1 MQPDLERSLWMD
13 FPVPGYPPLDADVQ
27 ADVCVVGAGIAG
39 LSTAYMLA
47 KEGQKVI
54 VIEAAS
60 IGGGETGRTTAHL
73 SNALDDRYV
82 ELERVH
88 GVAGARIAG
97 ESHCAAIDRI
107 EAIVR
112 EEGIECMFSRLD
124 GYLFRGEHSEP
135 DILEREL
142 AAAWRAGLSG
152 VTLPDHSVATTLGL
166 GQALK
171 FPGQGQFHPRRYLSG
186 LARAIEAKG
195 GRICCDTRVARVEDG
210 SPARVE
216 TTRGHT
222 VIAQSVV
229 VATNSPIS
237 DRLAIH
243 TKQAAYRTFA
253 IAIALG
259 SADMPRGLF
268 WDTDDPYH
276 YVRAHV
282 RIDGRRVL
290 IVGGEDHKTGQANDA
305 PERFARLETWTRER
319 FRGIGPVEYRWSG
332 QVLEPVDN
340 LAFIGRDPA
349 SRHVYIAT
357 GDSGHGMTHGT
368 LAGMLITD
376 LVLGR
381 KNPWAE
387 LYSPERKSAKTLG
400 TYAKENLNV
409 ARQYADYLKRGD
421 VADVDDITPGTGA
434 IVRSGARLLAV
445 YRDDDGALS
454 ARSAVC
460 THVGCIVRWNAT
472 ESSWDCPCH
481 GSRFD
486 VHGSVLNGP
495 ARTPLAVAEL
505 EEAQYETEEK
515 ERRPGKGEPR
525 DRPRPPQP

>member
-13 FPVPGYPPLDADVQ
+13 FPVPGYAPLDADAQ

-39 LSTAYMLA
+39 LSTAHMLA
-47 KEGQKVI
+47 KEGSKVL
-54 VIEAAS
+54 VLEAGA
-60 IGGGETGRTTAHL
+60 IGSGETGRTTAHL
-73 SNALDDRYV
+73 SNALDDGFT

-88 GVAGARIAG
+88 GVGGARIAG

-124 GYLFRGEHSEP
+124 GFLFRGEHAEP

-152 VTLPDHSVATTLGL
+152 VTLPDQSAATALGL
-166 GQALK
+166 GQALR
-171 FPGQGQFHPRRYLSG
+171 FPGQGQFHPMRYLAG
-186 LARAIEAKG
+186 LARAIEARG
-195 GRICCDTRVARVEDG
+195 GRICCDTRVARVDDG
-210 SPARVE
+210 SPARV
-216 TTRGHT
+216 TTTGGHT
-222 VIAQSVV
+222 VTAESVV

-268 WDTDDPYH
+268 WDTEDPYH

-305 PERFARLETWTRER
+305 PVRFARLEAWTRER
-319 FRGIGPVEYRWSG
+319 FRGLGAVEYRWSG
-332 QVLEPVDN
+332 QVLEPVDH
-340 LAFIGRDPA
+340 LGFIGRDPA
-349 SRHVYIAT
+349 ASHVYVAT

-368 LAGMLITD
+368 IAGILITD

-381 KNPWAE
+381 KNAWAE
-387 LYSPERKSAKTLG
+387 LYSPERKSAKALG

-409 ARQYADYLKRGD
+409 ARMYGDYLKRGD
-421 VADVDDITPGTGA
+421 VADVDDIAPGGGA
-434 IVRSGARLLAV
+434 IVRNGAKLLAV
-445 YRDDDGALS
+445 YRDEEGTVI

-472 ESSWDCPCH
+472 ETSWDCPCH

-486 VHGSVLNGP
+486 VQGNVLNGP
-495 ARTPLAVAEL
+495 ARSPLATAEI
-505 EEAQYETEEK
+505 EETEDEH
-515 ERRPGKGEPR
+515 EDENRPRQAEGD
-525 DRPRPPQP
+525 DRPRPPQQ

>member
-1 MQPDLERSLWMD
+1 MD
-13 FPVPGYPPLDADVQ
+13 FPVPAQAPLAADLQ

-39 LSTAYMLA
+39 LSTACMLA
-47 KEGQKVI
+47 KEGQKV
-54 VIEAAS
+54 VVVEANAV
-60 IGGGETGRTTAHL
+60 GGGETGRTTAHL
-73 SNALDDRYV
+73 SNALDDGYV

-124 GYLFRGEHSEP
+124 GYLFRGEGSAP
-135 DILEREL
+135 DVLEQEL
-142 AAAWRAGLSG
+142 AAAWRSGLSG
-152 VTLPDHSVATTLGL
+152 VTLPDHSASTTIGL
-166 GQALK
+166 GQALR
-171 FPGQGQFHPRRYLSG
+171 FPGQGQFHPMRYLAG
-186 LARAIEAKG
+186 LVRAIEAKG
-195 GRICCDTRVARVEDG
+195 GRIFCDTRVSRIEDG

-222 VIAQSVV
+222 ITAAAVV

-253 IAIALG
+253 IAVALG

-268 WDTDDPYH
+268 WDTEDPYH

-305 PERFARLETWTRER
+305 PARYARLEAWTRER
-319 FRGIGPVEYRWSG
+319 FPGIGAMEYRWSG
-332 QVLEPVDN
+332 QVLEPVDH

-349 SRHVYIAT
+349 TRHVYVAT

-368 LAGMLITD
+368 IAGMLITD
-376 LVLGR
+376 LILGR

-387 LYSPERKSAKTLG
+387 LYSPDRKSTKSLG

-409 ARQYADYLKRGD
+409 ARMFGDYLKRGD
-421 VADVDDITPGTGA
+421 VQDVDDIAPGGGA

-445 YRDDDGALS
+445 YRDEDGALI

-460 THVGCIVRWNAT
+460 THVGCIVRWNASET
-472 ESSWDCPCH
+472 SWDCPCH

-486 VHGSVLNGP
+486 VRGEVLNGP
-495 ARTPLAVAEL
+495 ARSPLAVAEL
-505 EEAQYETEEK
+505 EELQEEADEK
-515 ERRPGKGEPR
+515 RRPRESGAR

>member
-13 FPVPGYPPLDADVQ
+13 FPVPGYPPLEADTQ

-39 LSTAYMLA
+39 LSAAYMLA
-47 KEGQKVI
+47 KEGHKV
-54 VIEAAS
+54 VVVDANS

-73 SNALDDRYV
+73 SNALDDGFV

-97 ESHCAAIDRI
+97 ESHGAAIDRM

-124 GYLFRGEHSEP
+124 GYLFRGERSEP
-135 DILEREL
+135 DTLEREL
-142 AAAWRAGLSG
+142 AAAWRSGLSG
-152 VTLPDHSVATTLGL
+152 VTLPDHSAATTLGL
-166 GQALK
+166 GQALR
-171 FPGQGQFHPRRYLSG
+171 FPGQGQFHPMRYLAG
-186 LARAIEAKG
+186 LARVIEAKG
-195 GRICCDTRVARVEDG
+195 GRIFCDTRVSGIEDG

-216 TTRGHT
+216 TTRGLT
-222 VIAQSVV
+222 VTAGSVV

-253 IAIALG
+253 IAVALG

-268 WDTDDPYH
+268 WDTEDPYH

-282 RIDGRRVL
+282 RIDGRRML

-305 PERFARLETWTRER
+305 PTRFARLEAWTRAR
-319 FRGIGPVEYRWSG
+319 FPGIGAVEYRWSG
-332 QVLEPVDN
+332 QVLEPVDH

-349 SRHVYIAT
+349 TRHVYVVT

-368 LAGMLITD
+368 IAGMLITD
-376 LVLGR
+376 LIVGR

-387 LYSPERKSAKTLG
+387 LYSPERKSAKSLG

-409 ARQYADYLKRGD
+409 ARMYGDYLKRGD
-421 VADVDDITPGTGA
+421 VDDVDDIAPGIGA

-445 YRDDDGALS
+445 YRDEDGALI
-454 ARSAVC
+454 ARSAIC
-460 THVGCIVRWNAT
+460 THVGCIVRWNAN

-486 VHGSVLNGP
+486 VQGNVLNGP
-495 ARTPLAVAEL
+495 ARAPLAVAEL
-505 EEAQYETEEK
+505 EEAQEEGDEK
-515 ERRPGKGEPR
+515 NRSRESEPRRPP
-525 DRPRPPQP
+525 PPQP